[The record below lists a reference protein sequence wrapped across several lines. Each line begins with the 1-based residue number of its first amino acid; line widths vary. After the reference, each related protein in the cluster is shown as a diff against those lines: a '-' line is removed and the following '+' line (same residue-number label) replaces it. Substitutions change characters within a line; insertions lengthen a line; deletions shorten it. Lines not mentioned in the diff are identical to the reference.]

1 VAGRRLAGGGQKNVG
16 IVLVLLTTV
25 YGFFGGFHK
34 VKIQT
39 INTGGKILVYENV
52 TGAYNQA
59 SKISN
64 KVYYELLNQYGI
76 ETTKGFGIFYDNP
89 KNVEQNKLR
98 SEIGCIVENIDNN
111 TLDKLKANFQV
122 KILPN
127 ENYLVAEFP
136 FKGFL
141 SIIMGMIKVYP
152 IIGKYITENNFENG
166 PIMEIYD
173 SFVNKRIIYRKFL
186 NKI

>member
-1 VAGRRLAGGGQKNVG
+1 MVF
-16 IVLVLLTTV
+16 LVIALILLLLTLI

-34 VKIQT
+34 VNIQT
-39 INTGGKILVYENV
+39 INTGGEILVYENI

-64 KVYYELLNQYGI
+64 KIYYELLNQYGI

-98 SEIGCIVENIDNN
+98 SEIGCVVENIDDD

-127 ENYLVAEFP
+127 ENCLVAEFP
-136 FKGFL
+136 FRGFP
-141 SIIMGMIKVYP
+141 SIMMGMIKVYP
-152 IIGKYITENNFENG
+152 IIGKYIIKNNFKDG

-173 SFVNKRIIYRKFL
+173 NFVNKKITYRKFL
-186 NKI
+186 EKK

>member
-1 VAGRRLAGGGQKNVG
+1 MKMLLLIVG
-16 IVLVLLTTV
+16 IVLVLLTAV

-39 INTGGKILVYENV
+39 ISTGGEILVYENV

-59 SKISN
+59 VKITN

-76 ETTKGFGIFYDNP
+76 ETKKGFGIFYDNP

-98 SEIGCIVENIDNN
+98 SEIGCVVEDIDKN
-111 TLDKLKANFQV
+111 TLDRVKANFQV
-122 KILPN
+122 KILSR
-127 ENYLVAEFP
+127 ENCLVAEFP
-136 FKGFL
+136 FRGFP

-152 IIGKYITENNFENG
+152 IIGKYIIENNYEDG

-173 SFVNKRIIYRKFL
+173 SFVNKKIIYRKFL